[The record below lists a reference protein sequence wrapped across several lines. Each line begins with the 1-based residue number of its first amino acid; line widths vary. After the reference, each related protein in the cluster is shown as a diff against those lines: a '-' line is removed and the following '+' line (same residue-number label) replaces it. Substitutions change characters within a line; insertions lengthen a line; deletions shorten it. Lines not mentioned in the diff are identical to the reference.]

1 MLTLDE
7 ILKDSIIIAAHPDDE
22 VLWFSSIL
30 DKVDHIKICFLKS
43 ESYPIWSKGRIK
55 TIDEYPLS
63 NISCLYIDEAE
74 VFNDKNW
81 GNTEVTKFGIAIKPN
96 GFSKMQGIRYIR
108 NYFKYIRNYHKL
120 KIRLRETLNQYRNV
134 ITHNPWGEYGNEEH
148 VQVYR
153 VVKELKKEY
162 NFNLWFNNY
171 SSNKSLKLMSYYL
184 NLPTPE
190 FVSLNTDKTLGKIIK
205 DLYIKNRCW
214 TWYDEWQWAD
224 NETIIKE
231 NFSNSKNDK
240 FGKMTPINFINVRVD
255 NEVLRHKSKK
265 KNIADFIKKKFLNLI
280 HRFREF
286 HGLV

>member
-1 MLTLDE
+1 MNTIDE

-30 DKVDHIKICFLKS
+30 EKVNHIKICFLKS

-55 TIDEYPLS
+55 AIAEYPLN
-63 NISCLYIDEAE
+63 NISYLDIDEAE

-81 GNTEVTKFGIAIKPN
+81 RITELTKFGMAIKPN
-96 GFSKMQGIRYIR
+96 GFSKLQGMSYIR

-120 KIRLRETLNQYRNV
+120 KNKLKKNLNQYRNV

-171 SSNKSLKLMSYYL
+171 SSNKSLNLMSYYL
-184 NLPTPE
+184 NLLTPE
-190 FVSLNTDKTLGKIIK
+190 FVSLNTNRTLGKKIM
-205 DLYIKNRCW
+205 DLYTRNQCW
-214 TWYDEWQWAD
+214 TWYDEWRWVDCEAM
-224 NETIIKE
+224 IKE
-231 NFSNSKNDK
+231 NFLNSKNDK
-240 FGKMTPINFINVRVD
+240 FGEMIPINFMNVKVD
-255 NEVLRHKSKK
+255 NEVLYHKRKK
-265 KNIADFIKKKFLNLI
+265 KNVEFIKKKCINLL
-280 HRFREF
+280 HRFRSL
-286 HGLV
+286 HGLL